1 MGFALLSGGAVAAAT
16 PGLPM
21 PAGPTTAAPVG
32 TASYDRF
39 LQMLDQ
45 GQVESV
51 VMAPDTLT
59 VTLKDGSQVQVARV
73 PDPQLLSRLLAA
85 NVTIWGA
92 AAGSAAST
100 ASPTWMWWL
109 IGLTVVAG
117 LGGLLWAIG
126 RRDPS
131 GVRTDGMRSP
141 VEVEYRPT
149 DESSI
154 RFSDVAGLAR
164 AKRELEDI
172 VAFLRNPEAFRLL
185 GARVP
190 KGVLFEGPPGTG
202 KTLLARALS
211 GEAGAKFF
219 EVAGAAFNEIYVGVG
234 PKRVRQLFAAAR
246 KAAPAI
252 IFIDELDA
260 VGSRSTGQPHAEDV
274 RLVTQLLAEMDGFSP
289 LAGVMVVGA
298 TNRADALDPA
308 LLRPGRFDRIVSL
321 EPPSRDERRAILEL
335 HMHGKP
341 FAPDVDPRDWAE
353 ATVGMVGADLENML
367 NEAAIQ
373 AVRAGRKQ
381 IERGDLV
388 EAYQRTVA
396 GIASDRTLDPE
407 ERRRIAYHEAGHAVC
422 GRAFGNQQ
430 LQYVSILPRARSG
443 GQTVLLPPEHM
454 LVTREEADARLVMLM
469 GGRSAEI
476 IACGSASSGAAGD
489 LRAATALAHQMVA
502 DWGLGSHLTYEPE
515 SVGDEVEGVLAS
527 AQGRAMAI
535 LGERRA
541 QLDALAELLLRHE
554 VVAGEQAD
562 ACMADAVFVPSAAD

>member
-1 MGFALLSGGAVAAAT
+1 MGLALLSMSGTGAAADT
-16 PGLPM
+16 PGASTFVGQSQ
-21 PAGPTTAAPVG
+21 PAAA

-39 LQMLDQ
+39 LHLLAA
-45 GQVESV
+45 GRVASV
-51 VMAPDTLT
+51 AISPSVLA
-59 VTLKDGSQVQVARV
+59 VTLKDGSLLQVAPV
-73 PDPQLLSRLLAA
+73 PDPQLLNRLLQAK
-85 NVTIWGA
+85 VTIWGA
-92 AAGSAAST
+92 TAGSGGSVPAWT
-100 ASPTWMWWL
+100 WWL
-109 IGLTVVAG
+109 IALTVAAG
-117 LGGLLWAIG
+117 LGGLLWVVG

-131 GVRTDGMRSP
+131 EARPDGLRAP

-149 DESSI
+149 DQSAI

-172 VAFLRNPEAFRLL
+172 VAFLRDPDAFRAL

-211 GEAGAKFF
+211 GEAGARFF
-219 EVAGAAFNEIYVGVG
+219 QVAGAAFNEIYVGVG

-252 IFIDELDA
+252 VFIDELDA

-274 RLVTQLLAEMDGFSP
+274 RLVTQLLTEMDGFAP
-289 LAGVMVVGA
+289 LAGVVVVGA

-321 EPPSRDERRAILEL
+321 EAPSRDERRAILEL

-341 FAPDVDPRDWAE
+341 FAPHVDPRDWAE
-353 ATVGMVGADLENML
+353 ATAGMVGADLENML

-396 GIASDRTLDPE
+396 GIASDRTLDAE
-407 ERRRIAYHEAGHAVC
+407 ERRRVAYHEAGHAVC

-476 IACGSASSGAAGD
+476 LVFGGPSNGASGD

-502 DWGLGSHLTYEPE
+502 DWGLGEHLTYEPE
-515 SVGDEVEGVLAS
+515 SVGDEVERVLMR
-527 AQGRAMAI
+527 AQSQAMQV

-541 QLDALAELLLRHE
+541 QLDALADLLLQRE
-554 VVAGEQAD
+554 VVTGEQAE
-562 ACMADAVFVPSAAD
+562 ACMADAAPVPSAAD